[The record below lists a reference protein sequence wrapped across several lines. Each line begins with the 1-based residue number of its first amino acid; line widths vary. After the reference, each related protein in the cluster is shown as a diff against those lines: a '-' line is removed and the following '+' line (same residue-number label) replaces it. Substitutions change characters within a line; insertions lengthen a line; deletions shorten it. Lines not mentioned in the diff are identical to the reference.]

1 MKFTALKYETY
12 SVKSTLYRNCCED
25 KDVCLCKDREW
36 AFFFIRQ
43 LHPTLFG
50 WGWVMD
56 YSCNL
61 SFSQC
66 TSKRFCLWY
75 KIMCNIWISEWM
87 AAVLHNTVLILR
99 TTARYLLISQ
109 SLVRIFDSVQ
119 FRGLRSMW
127 DNISCRFN
135 TIGNRRGCY
144 LFLFFAFGRKREKQS
159 IDGSERL

>member
-43 LHPTLFG
+43 LHPTLSG
-50 WGWVMD
+50 WGWVMN

-61 SFSQC
+61 SVSQR

-75 KIMCNIWISEWM
+75 KIMCNIWICEWWLRFFTIQYGFSGQQHDICRYHKVSIGFSIQFSSGACGRCETIS
-87 AAVLHNTVLILR
+87 AADLT
-99 TTARYLLISQ
+99 Q
-109 SLVRIFDSVQ
+109 SVTEEAATCYFFCFWPWKRK
-119 FRGLRSMW
+119 
-127 DNISCRFN
+127 
-135 TIGNRRGCY
+135 TIHRW
-144 LFLFFAFGRKREKQS
+144 F
-159 IDGSERL
+159 